1 MVSPVKLPLL
11 NQTVNLVVKGKKY
24 VATCVDVFDGGYGY
38 YFDAVFPKTT
48 RHKFTVGE
56 QCAMPELGAQH
67 LADFV
72 SYPKKDAW
80 TVRFLLPK
88 WS

>member
-1 MVSPVKLPLL
+1 MKLPVIDRPL
-11 NQTVNLVVKGKKY
+11 NLVIKGKTHH
-24 VATCVDVFDGGYGY
+24 VTCIDLFDGGYGY

-48 RHKFTVGE
+48 RHKFAMGE
-56 QCAMPELGAQH
+56 QCNVPDLGEKC

-72 SYPKKDAW
+72 SYPKQDNW

>member
-1 MVSPVKLPLL
+1 
-11 NQTVNLVVKGKKY
+11 
-24 VATCVDVFDGGYGY
+24 
-38 YFDAVFPKTT
+38 
-48 RHKFTVGE
+48 
-56 QCAMPELGAQH
+56 MPELGAQR

-88 WS
+88 WT